1 MKKHLITLI
10 TLAITF
16 TSTTQVPSYVPTNGL
31 VGWWPFN
38 GNANDESGNWNNGT
52 VNGAALTS
60 DRFGAANKAY
70 SFDGVDDFI
79 EIANNSSV
87 TLTGNLSM
95 SAWVFTNGSN
105 SQNYQTII
113 SKRETYW
120 TWEYSMTLSYHNGI
134 IHNTKLIGSRALAMG
149 NQEQVW
155 TNSSYIPNVW
165 EYWTVVFNNGWVNIY
180 KNGILDISS
189 PFALIPNQ
197 QNCPLLFG
205 RNSMSDMSEQFFGS
219 LDDIGIWNRALTQCE
234 IQDLYNAELNSLS
247 VNGGPDQE
255 VCEGQSTSL
264 FGTGASTYTWSNNI
278 VNGVGFV
285 PTTTT
290 SYILTGT
297 DANGCLGTDTVNV
310 VVNSASSSS
319 QTQTALDSYTWPI
332 NGQTYTQSGTYSDTL
347 LNAAGCDSI
356 VTLNLTMSYTGI
368 EELNPSSSK
377 KLLRITD
384 LSGKETPF
392 RKNTV
397 LLFIYEDGTV
407 ERVFEGE

>member
-1 MKKHLITLI
+1 MKKYLITLI
-10 TLAITF
+10 TLAITLA
-16 TSTTQVPSYVPTNGL
+16 TTAQVPSYVPTNGL

-38 GNANDESGNWNNGT
+38 GNANDESGNGNNGT
-52 VNGAALTS
+52 VNGATLSS

-70 SFDGVDDFI
+70 AFDGVDDFI
-79 EIANNSSV
+79 EITNYSSV
-87 TLTGNLSM
+87 TLIGNLTL
-95 SAWVFTNGSN
+95 SAWVLTSGSN

-120 TWEYSMTLSYHNGI
+120 TWEYSMALSYHNGI
-134 IHNTKLIGSRALAMG
+134 VHETKLIGSRALAMG

-155 TNSSYIPNVW
+155 TTNSFNENVW
-165 EYWTVVFNNGWVNIY
+165 EYWTVVFNNGWIGIY
-180 KNGILDISS
+180 KNGMLDISS
-189 PFALIPNQ
+189 TFSLIPNQ

-205 RNSMSDMSEQFFGS
+205 RNLMSDISEQFFGS
-219 LDDIGIWNRALTQCE
+219 IDDIGIWNRALTQCE
-234 IQDLYNAELNSLS
+234 IQDFYNAELNSLS

-264 FGTGASTYTWSNNI
+264 FGTGASAYSWSNNV
-278 VNGVGFV
+278 VNGVGFL
-285 PTTTT
+285 PTATS

-297 DANGCLGTDTVNV
+297 DANGCIGTDTVNV

-319 QTQTALDSYTWPI
+319 QTQTALDSYTWPV

-347 LNAAGCDSI
+347 VNEAGCDSI

-368 EELNPSSSK
+368 EELNPTSSK

-392 RKNTV
+392 RKNMV

-407 ERVFEGE
+407 ERIFEGE